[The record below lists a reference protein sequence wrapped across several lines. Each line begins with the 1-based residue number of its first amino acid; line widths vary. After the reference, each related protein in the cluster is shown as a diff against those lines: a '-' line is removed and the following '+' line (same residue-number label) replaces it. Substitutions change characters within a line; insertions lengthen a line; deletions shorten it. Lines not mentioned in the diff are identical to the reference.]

1 MVAIIKDFI
10 HNKEIAILN
19 VENAH
24 DILARM
30 KNDEDILDEVMRLF
44 IDVDF
49 QPLEVYYEDEITY
62 CIKSEPGV
70 GCIDT
75 ETDWE
80 YEYSDTLEL
89 KDVISEVFDNDIAEY
104 SRTLLEI
111 SDTNLKE

>member
-10 HNKEIAILN
+10 HNKEISIPN
-19 VENAH
+19 VKNKYE
-24 DILARM
+24 ILAQM
-30 KNDEDILDEVMRLF
+30 KNDEDILDEIMKLF

-49 QPLEVYYEDEITY
+49 QPLEVCYGDETIY

-80 YEYSDTLEL
+80 YKYSDTLEL

-104 SRTLLEI
+104 SRALLEI
-111 SDTNLKE
+111 SDTKLKE